1 MTEEDAAGRP
11 GRLPTPGDPAGGAG
25 AEPGEGKYRRD
36 MGTLGVLF
44 LVVNGLI
51 GAGIFGL
58 PEMLHHAV
66 GPFAPWLLLVVGALM
81 MSIVVCFARL
91 CSLTDRSGG
100 PQRFVLDAWGRFAG
114 FQVGWLFFSARLIS
128 VGANVLVL
136 AAYSAALWPV
146 LGEGVARAV
155 LVVATLCVLM
165 AVNIVGLRRAVAV
178 LGALTMLKLVP
189 LLVLVL
195 VGVVAATAPGP
206 VVLPRFSAVEGIALV
221 ALYAFVGFESATVPA
236 GETREP
242 KRAVPRA
249 LLLGLGIVTLIYFG
263 LQWVYS
269 HSPIAG
275 TSPEAPLTALA
286 AQLGGEV
293 GAVVIAATIVV
304 SVLAN
309 LTATITSASRMPPAL
324 ADDLLLPTWFGRVSR
339 WGTPANSVVFFGI
352 GAMILAL
359 NSSFLTLAAI
369 STLARIIAYVASILS
384 LPRLRRAAG
393 LPLLDPVIALAAP
406 VALGLCLWASLQTH
420 TTQWQTLGAFVV
432 VGTVLYIVASRRAA
446 VSRKVLTVSGALSQ

>member
-1 MTEEDAAGRP
+1 
-11 GRLPTPGDPAGGAG
+11 
-25 AEPGEGKYRRD
+25 
-36 MGTLGVLF
+36 
-44 LVVNGLI
+44 
-51 GAGIFGL
+51 
-58 PEMLHHAV
+58 
-66 GPFAPWLLLVVGALM
+66 M

-100 PQRFVLDAWGRFAG
+100 PQRFVIDAWGRFAG

-146 LGEGVARAV
+146 LGDGVPRTV
-155 LVVATLCVLM
+155 LVVVTVSALM
-165 AVNIVGLRRAVAV
+165 LVNIVGLRRAVAV

-189 LLVLVL
+189 LVVLVV
-195 VGVVAATAPGP
+195 VGVAAATAPGP
-206 VVLPRFSAVEGIALV
+206 VVLPRFSAIESIALV

-242 KRAVPRA
+242 RRSVPRA

-275 TSPEAPLTALA
+275 TNPEAPLTALA
-286 AQLGGEV
+286 AHLGGEP
-293 GAVVIAATIVV
+293 GALVIAATIVV

-309 LTATITSASRMPPAL
+309 LTGTITSASRMPPAL

-339 WGTPANSVVFFGI
+339 WGTPANSVVFFGV
-352 GAMILAL
+352 GAMVLAL

-369 STLARIIAYVASILS
+369 STLARIIAYVASIVS

-393 LPLLDPVIALAAP
+393 LPLLDPAIAVAAP
-406 VALGLCLWASLQTH
+406 VALGLCLWASLQTEAA
-420 TTQWQTLGAFVV
+420 QWQMLGAFVV
-432 VGTVLYIVASRRAA
+432 VGTILYVVASRSAA
-446 VSRKVLTVSGALSQ
+446 LDGNVVTASGSPSQ